1 MRDFTVLFR
10 YELKKILKR
19 RMVWMAFA
27 LCLVGIGVSA
37 TSSLF
42 GTYYVEGEPVET
54 HYEGF
59 LIDKANSEAL
69 SGRAIDQAL
78 LQETVN
84 AYKKVPADVA
94 QYSNTPEYEQYA
106 LSLIHI
112 SEPTRRS

>member
-42 GTYYVEGEPVET
+42 GTYYVEGKPVET

-59 LIDKANSEAL
+59 
-69 SGRAIDQAL
+69 
-78 LQETVN
+78 
-84 AYKKVPADVA
+84 
-94 QYSNTPEYEQYA
+94 
-106 LSLIHI
+106 
-112 SEPTRRS
+112 